1 MACFGD
7 LAAGSERKGAA
18 GPPAGWDKGDRR
30 SLLYAPDWRSR
41 RFAAFPFRGDGAKGS
56 ESGPL
61 PSEPV
66 IPFLWKSAR
75 PRRSTSAWYGRREKA
90 PEGRADVAR

>member
-1 MACFGD
+1 MGTLRREAN
-7 LAAGSERKGAA
+7 ERGAA
-18 GPPAGWDKGDRR
+18 GPPAGWDKGVAA
-30 SLLYAPDWRSR
+30 LCYTPQDWRSR

-66 IPFLWKSAR
+66 ILFLWKSAR

-90 PEGRADVAR
+90 PEGTADVAR